1 MKQIPALF
9 VSSLFV
15 LCVHASETPTETI
28 VFSPIDPVAIE
39 EAPTEVIVELDS
51 DNDGIFDKD
60 DTCPD
65 TPKGDSVDHNG
76 CTLLNDSD
84 NDGVSDEEDRCPNT
98 SPGTKVNDQGC
109 ELDSDGDGI
118 PDARDKCPD
127 TSKDFVVDGYG
138 CPQTAN
144 LQIQFESGKYS
155 VDDALIQQ
163 LETFALFL
171 KENKGYQVIIYGYT
185 DNIGSPEA
193 NQKLSQKRAEA
204 VKEGLIRY
212 EISETRLTSIGM
224 GDKNPIAENTTS
236 QGRAANRRIEVELIQ

>member
-1 MKQIPALF
+1 MKQIPALLI
-9 VSSLFV
+9 SSLFV
-15 LCVHASETPTETI
+15 LCAHASEALTETTAFTFI
-28 VFSPIDPVAIE
+28 KPVAVE
-39 EAPTEVIVELDS
+39 EAPAEIIVELDT
-51 DNDGIFDKD
+51 DNDGVFDKD
-60 DTCPD
+60 DTCPN
-65 TPKGDSVDHNG
+65 TPVGDSVDQKG
-76 CTLLNDSD
+76 CTLLNDAD
-84 NDGVSDEEDRCPNT
+84 NDGVSDEEDQCPNT
-98 SPGTKVNDQGC
+98 SPGTEVNDKGC
-109 ELDSDGDGI
+109 ELDSDNDGV
-118 PDARDKCPD
+118 PDSRDKCPD

-144 LQIQFESGKYS
+144 LQIQFESGKYT

-185 DNIGSPEA
+185 DNVGNPEA

-224 GDKNPIAENTTS
+224 GEKNPIAENTTS